1 MMVNL
6 RDLLKKIFE
15 LKGVEVLDREPYEY
29 LWVKYEDGLELI
41 YIEDKEIVDG
51 NYVINFSR
59 DTEQIHA
66 YKSIICLKGY
76 SPDAK
81 NMAEKLDVEL
91 LDRVEF
97 ARVLGEFLIEL
108 HEKNKLMELELL
120 TPEDVEVEELE
131 TEGDEDTI
139 PIFLEEIS
147 EEGEERIIK
156 PTISPEEAASIA
168 RNYVRGFHQE
178 LILLPYFIFEYSIE
192 LLIEG
197 TMKTKPVKGLLAIN
211 AVNKKYELWKRG
223 YETTT
228 KIDMEHRKMEPLVG
242 IEESKKMV
250 DKIIEEEFSR
260 EEEVKIEGENV
271 TIIEKR
277 KTRPKKGSLKVN
289 FIGLYYLPVWVIEG
303 KDGML
308 MINAATGETIKREMY

>member
-6 RDLLKKIFE
+6 RDLLRKIFE
-15 LKGVEVLDREPYEY
+15 LKGVDVLDREPYDY

-76 SPDAK
+76 TSDAK
-81 NMAEKLDVEL
+81 NMAEKLNVEL

-97 ARVLGEFLIEL
+97 SRVLGEFLIEL

-120 TPEDVEVEELE
+120 AEEDVEVEELE

-156 PTISPEEAASIA
+156 PAISLEEASAIA

-192 LLIEG
+192 LVIEG

-211 AVNKKYELWKRG
+211 AINKKYELWNRG

-228 KIDMEHRKMEPLVG
+228 KIDIDHRKMEPLVG
-242 IEESKKMV
+242 IEESKRMV
-250 DKIIEEEFSR
+250 DKIIEEEFSK

-277 KTRPKKGSLKVN
+277 KTRPKKGSLKLN

-308 MINAATGETIKREMY
+308 MINAATGEIMKGNLY